1 MTRLVLPVPPSAG
14 LYWRLARGR
23 IVKTAA
29 ARAYQQGVKL
39 RALAQGCRPTSGPVA
54 VTVQWFRA
62 ARRGD
67 LDNHLKVAL
76 DALQGAVYRNDNQIV
91 ELHAYRLE
99 DRQNPRLQ
107 IAIEELYEDQARATP
122 AAEERP

>member
-1 MTRLVLPVPPSAG
+1 MIRLVLPVPPSAG
-14 LYWRLARGR
+14 LYWRIARGR

-39 RALAQGCRPTSGPVA
+39 RALAQGCRPISGPLA

-67 LDNHLKVAL
+67 LDNQLKVVL
-76 DALQGAVYRNDNQIV
+76 DALQGAAYRNDNQIV

-107 IAIEELYEDQARATP
+107 IAIDGVVP
-122 AAEERP
+122 

>member
-1 MTRLVLPVPPSAG
+1 VTRLVLPVPPSAG

-39 RALAQGCRPTSGPVA
+39 RALAQGCRPISGPLA

-67 LDNHLKVAL
+67 LDNQLKVVL
-76 DALQGAVYRNDNQIV
+76 DALQGAAYRNDNQIV

-107 IAIEELYEDQARATP
+107 IAIEDVAP
-122 AAEERP
+122 

>member
-1 MTRLVLPVPPSAG
+1 MFEAVARAW
-14 LYWRLARGR
+14 LYWRLPRGR

-39 RALAQGCRPTSGPVA
+39 RALAQGCRPISGPVV
-54 VTVQWFRA
+54 VTIQWFRA

-67 LDNHLKVAL
+67 LDNHLKVVL
-76 DALQGAVYRNDNQIV
+76 DALQGVAYRNDNQIV

-99 DRQNPRLQ
+99 DHQNPRLQ
-107 IAIEELYEDQARATP
+107 IVIERGYPQP
-122 AAEERP
+122 SRPL

>member
-1 MTRLVLPVPPSAG
+1 VTRIVLPVPPSAG
-14 LYWRLARGR
+14 LYWRLVRGR

-29 ARAYQQGVKL
+29 ARGYQQGVKL
-39 RALAQGCRPTSGPVA
+39 RALAQGCRPTAGLVA
-54 VTVQWFRA
+54 VTVHWFRA

-67 LDNHLKVAL
+67 LDNHLKVVL
-76 DALQGAVYRNDNQIV
+76 DALQGAAYRNDKQIV

-107 IAIEELYEDQARATP
+107 IAIEDVAP
-122 AAEERP
+122 

>member
-1 MTRLVLPVPPSAG
+1 VTRLVLPVPPSAG

-29 ARAYQQGVKL
+29 ARAYQQGVKM
-39 RALAQGCRPTSGPVA
+39 RALAQGCRPVTGPVA

-67 LDNHLKVAL
+67 LDNHLKVVL

-99 DRQNPRLQ
+99 DRQNPRLW
-107 IAIEELYEDQARATP
+107 IVVEELAP
-122 AAEERP
+122 